1 MKTPVCV
8 VFDVGKTNKKRLLFD
23 RQYRVV
29 AETGEAF
36 AEILDDEGFH
46 GDDLPKLTTWLDE
59 SLRNVVADERF
70 DLRAVNVATYGA
82 SFVHVDAAGQP
93 VTPLYNYLKPFPPTL
108 HARFYTDRGGVEPFS
123 VETASPDLGMLNSG
137 LQLYWLKHTQPERF
151 TRVAHSLHLPQF
163 CAYRFTN
170 QPVAELT
177 SLGCH
182 TGLWSFREG
191 GYHNWLAQEGIYTV
205 GQPVVPSA
213 TTFPMNLGGR
223 TVPVGVGI
231 HDSSA
236 ALIPYLRA
244 FAEPFVLVSTGT
256 WCIALNPFNDQPLTV
271 AELRQDCL
279 LYLTDTGRPVKASRI
294 FAGNEHERVTAHLAA
309 YFHVAPDY
317 YKTVRYNP
325 ALITALRSQFRQSDP
340 AAVDLTQLKESAFV
354 ERNLNEFSTYELAYH
369 QFLLDLTAQQ
379 TASIRLVLGSQA
391 AAGRPAVRRIFVDGG
406 FSRNPLYMHL
416 LAERFPDHELY
427 ASEIAQATALGA
439 ALVIEND
446 WNPGGF
452 DGTQFALERYTT

>member
-36 AEILDDEGFH
+36 AEVLDDEGFH
-46 GDDLPKLTTWLDE
+46 GDDLPRLTTWLYE
-59 SLRNVVADERF
+59 SLGDVLADERF
-70 DLRAVNVATYGA
+70 DVRAVNVATYGA
-82 SFVHVDAAGQP
+82 SFVHVDAEGQP
-93 VTPLYNYLKPFPPTL
+93 VAPLYNYLKPFPRAL
-108 HARFYTDRGGVEPFS
+108 HERFYADRGGVESFS

-137 LQLYWLKHTQPERF
+137 LQLYWLKDTQPERF
-151 TRVAHSLHLPQF
+151 ARVAHSLHLPQF
-163 CAYRFTN
+163 CTYWFTG

-177 SLGCH
+177 SIGCH
-182 TGLWSFREG
+182 TGLWSFRESR
-191 GYHNWLAQEGIYTV
+191 YHDWLAQEGIHTV

-213 TTFPMNLGGR
+213 TTFPTDLGGQV
-223 TVPVGVGI
+223 VPVGVGI

-256 WCIALNPFNDQPLTV
+256 WCIALNPFNNEPLTV
-271 AELRQDCL
+271 SELRQDCL

-317 YKTVRYNP
+317 YKTVRYDA
-325 ALITALRSQFRQSDP
+325 ALIAQLRDQFRQSDP
-340 AAVDLTQLKESAFV
+340 AAVDLTQLKESTFV
-354 ERNLNEFSTYELAYH
+354 ERNLNEFGTYELAYH

-379 TASIRLVLGSQA
+379 TASIGLVLGSGA
-391 AAGRPAVRRIFVDGG
+391 ASGRAAVRRIFVDGG
-406 FSRNPLYMHL
+406 FSRNPLYMNL
-416 LAERFPDHELY
+416 LAERFPEHELY

-439 ALVIEND
+439 ALVIETA

-452 DGTQFALERYTT
+452 DGTQFALERYNT